1 MRKKLGKIKN
11 IFKIKKEG
19 MGIKELMGIKDKDDA
34 EAFKCSGTKS
44 FESNNNIF
52 ISKVKK

>member
-1 MRKKLGKIKN
+1 
-11 IFKIKKEG
+11 

-44 FESNNNIF
+44 FESNNNNIF